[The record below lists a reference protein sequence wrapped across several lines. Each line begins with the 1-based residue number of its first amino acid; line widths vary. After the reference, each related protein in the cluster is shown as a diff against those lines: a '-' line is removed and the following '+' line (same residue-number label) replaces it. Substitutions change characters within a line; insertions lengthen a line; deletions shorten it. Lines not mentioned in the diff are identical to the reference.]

1 MPTYVTLFR
10 FTQQGIKNIKEGP
23 ARLEAAKKTCAAMG
37 AKMQAFYLAMGR
49 YDAIVVTE
57 APDDETMAK
66 VGLTIGLRGNVRSE
80 TLRAFSE
87 DEYRKLIA
95 ALP

>member
-23 ARLEAAKKTCAAMG
+23 ARLEAAKKTCTDMG
-37 AKMQAFYLAMGR
+37 AKIQEFYLAMGR
-49 YDAIVVTE
+49 YDAVVVTE
-57 APDDETMAK
+57 APDDETMTK
-66 VGLTIGLRGNVRSE
+66 VGLAIGLRGNVRSE
-80 TLRAFSE
+80 TLRVFSE